1 MDSALTTHLTPPKLA
16 ILTSV
21 TIFIGSIL
29 YSIFKS
35 DRQPRRS
42 KSRSSDRSNYKRK
55 RKEYDSFVKLK
66 KTFLSDAED
75 GNEDD
80 TDLTS
85 KNGNESKRKG
95 KKCVFFSDY
104 EVQDKGKKGS
114 GKLEAEK
121 QRMDDLY
128 FAVFK
133 KLES

>member
-1 MDSALTTHLTPPKLA
+1 MDSSVLSHITPPKV
-16 ILTSV
+16 IIFTSV

-35 DRQPRRS
+35 DKRPRRPR
-42 KSRSSDRSNYKRK
+42 SRSSDRSNFKRR
-55 RKEYDSFVKLK
+55 RKEFDSFVKLK
-66 KTFLSDAED
+66 KTFLSDAEE

-80 TDLTS
+80 TDLTY
-85 KNGNESKRKG
+85 KNINEPKRKA
-95 KKCVFFSDY
+95 KRCVFFSDY
-104 EVQDKGKKGS
+104 EVHDNTRKGN

-121 QRMDDLY
+121 ERMDDLY